1 MQIGLVG
8 LQLSGKTTLFNTLAK
23 ADADQTGKEETNVQV
38 IKVPDERLD
47 RLAEIFKPPKIV
59 HATIELFDFPG
70 LRMGDDGKVKMT
82 SAFLKNVRDND
93 ALFYVV
99 RQFEEETVPHPMN
112 DINPVRDIQF
122 LETEFL
128 LYDLSFF
135 ENRIEKLKKDI
146 MRSKEESLKRELPIV
161 EKCIAHLES
170 EQPLRSL
177 YLDENERKILA
188 GYQIFTLKPLVIA
201 VNFDENSTD
210 KVDEIIAKIK
220 TEIKLDKVEVIPFFA
235 KIEHEL
241 AQLDAED
248 QKSFMEDYGIKESA
262 QSKILRTSYDILGV
276 HSFFTAGETEVHAWT
291 INKNKNAHEASRAI
305 HSDFYDR
312 FIRAEVV
319 HCDDFFKNG
328 SYAKCKEAGTWR
340 LEGKEYIV
348 KDGDILVIRHN

>member
-8 LQLSGKTTLFNTLAK
+8 LQYSGKTTLFNTLAK
-23 ADADQTGKEETNVQV
+23 TEAGQTGKEETNVEV

-47 RLAEIFKPPKIV
+47 KLADIFNPPKIV
-59 HATIELFDFPG
+59 NATIELFDFPG

-93 ALFYVV
+93 ALFYVI
-99 RQFEEETVPHPMN
+99 RQFEEETVPHPM
-112 DINPVRDIQF
+112 DEINPIRDIQF

-128 LYDLSFF
+128 LYDLGFF

-146 MRSKEESLKRELPIV
+146 MRSKEESLKRELPLV
-161 EKCIAHLES
+161 EKCIAQLES

-177 YLDENERKILA
+177 SLDENEKKILS

-210 KVDEIIAKIK
+210 IVDKTIDKIK
-220 TEIKLDKVEVIPFFA
+220 SEIKLENVEVIPFFA

-241 AQLDAED
+241 AQLDEED
-248 QKSFMEDYGIKESA
+248 QKSFMEDYGIGESA
-262 QSKILRTSYDILGV
+262 KSKILRTSYDILGV
-276 HSFFTAGETEVHAWT
+276 HSFFTAAENEVHAWT
-291 INKNKNAHEASRAI
+291 IEKNKNAHEAARAI
-305 HSDFYDR
+305 HTDFYDR

-319 HCDDFFKNG
+319 HCDDLIKNG
-328 SYAKCKEAGTWR
+328 SFAKCKEAGSWR